1 MNENEKIIT
10 KFYDAL
16 AAGNTSKMLECYHP
30 TVKFRDPIFGSLNA
44 NEVSK
49 MWEMLI
55 IRSSGNLKIKLSD
68 VKSNEYNGTAL
79 WVASYNFSK
88 NKRPV
93 VNRISAQFY
102 FQDGLIIRHTDD
114 FDIWKW
120 SKQALGLTGYL
131 FGWTGFMQNK
141 IHTNA
146 ILSLRKYQ
154 KTNS

>member
-1 MNENEKIIT
+1 
-10 KFYDAL
+10 L
-16 AAGNTSKMLECYHP
+16 
-30 TVKFRDPIFGSLNA
+30 
-44 NEVSK
+44 
-49 MWEMLI
+49 
-55 IRSSGNLKIKLSD
+55 
-68 VKSNEYNGTAL
+68 
-79 WVASYNFSK
+79 VASYNFSK
-88 NKRPV
+88 KKGQLL
-93 VNRISAQFY
+93 IASAFY

-141 IHTNA
+141 IHTN

>member
-1 MNENEKIIT
+1 ME
-10 KFYDAL
+10 
-16 AAGNTSKMLECYHP
+16 
-30 TVKFRDPIFGSLNA
+30 R
-44 NEVSK
+44 
-49 MWEMLI
+49 
-55 IRSSGNLKIKLSD
+55 
-68 VKSNEYNGTAL
+68 L
-79 WVASYNFSK
+79 WVAISVK
-88 NKRPV
+88 QRPV

-146 ILSLRKYQ
+146 ILSLRVSKNQ
-154 KTNS
+154 FMIVQTLKTILSEI

>member
-1 MNENEKIIT
+1 
-10 KFYDAL
+10 L
-16 AAGNTSKMLECYHP
+16 
-30 TVKFRDPIFGSLNA
+30 
-44 NEVSK
+44 
-49 MWEMLI
+49 LI
-55 IRSSGNLKIKLSD
+55 
-68 VKSNEYNGTAL
+68 A
-79 WVASYNFSK
+79 
-88 NKRPV
+88 
-93 VNRISAQFY
+93 SAQFY

-154 KTNS
+154 KQFMIVQTLKQFLSEI

>member
-1 MNENEKIIT
+1 
-10 KFYDAL
+10 
-16 AAGNTSKMLECYHP
+16 
-30 TVKFRDPIFGSLNA
+30 
-44 NEVSK
+44 

-55 IRSSGNLKIKLSD
+55 IRSSGNLKNKAFRCKI
-68 VKSNEYNGTAL
+68 NEYNGTAL

-154 KTNS
+154 KQFMIVQTLKTIFKRDLNRLKQEIELYPNESQIWKIQKE

>member
-16 AAGNTSKMLECYHP
+16 AAGNTSKCLNATT

-55 IRSSGNLKIKLSD
+55 IRSSGNLKNKAFRCKI
-68 VKSNEYNGTAL
+68 NEYNGTAL
-79 WVASYNFSK
+79 WIASYNFSK
-88 NKRPV
+88 NKKPV

-154 KTNS
+154 NNS

>member
-1 MNENEKIIT
+1 ME
-10 KFYDAL
+10 
-16 AAGNTSKMLECYHP
+16 
-30 TVKFRDPIFGSLNA
+30 R
-44 NEVSK
+44 
-49 MWEMLI
+49 
-55 IRSSGNLKIKLSD
+55 
-68 VKSNEYNGTAL
+68 L
-79 WVASYNFSK
+79 WIASYNFSK
-88 NKRPV
+88 NSQLL
-93 VNRISAQFY
+93 IASAPFY

-146 ILSLRKYQ
+146 ILSQKVS